1 MGEEKTVVALRRCM
15 TYDEPTVQEAVDDL
29 FALCGGI
36 ENIVKLGQRVLVKLN
51 LLMKRTP
58 DRATTTHPA
67 VARAIVRAIQ
77 NAGATAILADSPG
90 GPFTRG
96 MLAGVYEACGI
107 RAVAEETGCVLN
119 DNFSTTTRFFEEG
132 YAARHLDLLGVLD
145 HVDAVITV
153 GKLKTHGLTTMTG
166 CVKNLYGLVPGTT
179 KVEYHARYQDVT
191 LFSNMLLDICE
202 CVALLCDSRR
212 GGGHGGR
219 GPVRRK
225 TENNRRAD
233 RQPECT
239 CGGRGWR
246 SADWSCAGAGD
257 DAGSGYETE
266 TSARI

>member
-96 MLAGVYEACGI
+96 MLAGVYEACGD
-107 RAVAEETGCVLN
+107 AAGKHVLLI
-119 DNFSTTTRFFEEG
+119 D
-132 YAARHLDLLGVLD
+132 
-145 HVDAVITV
+145 
-153 GKLKTHGLTTMTG
+153 
-166 CVKNLYGLVPGTT
+166 
-179 KVEYHARYQDVT
+179 
-191 LFSNMLLDICE
+191 DICTTGATLSE
-202 CVALLCDSRR
+202 CARVLKD
-212 GGGHGGR
+212 
-219 GPVRRK
+219 
-225 TENNRRAD
+225 
-233 RQPECT
+233 
-239 CGGRGWR
+239 
-246 SADWSCAGAGD
+246 AGAESVVC
-257 DAGSGYETE
+257 AAVSKTRR
-266 TSARI
+266 TPKK